1 MVKLTF
7 IPVALATIATVSA
20 NEFRRILRPKDS
32 VAAIVKQNHEYSRG
46 EKGKGRYT
54 IHTMI
59 EDGKGNAAGQELT
72 MDVTEPSNPAVDAN
86 TVITDDRGKELNIGS
101 DIILETLLVTDATTV
116 DGADSFALLAINP
129 QTDEMHGIVEKK
141 GKNGERKP
149 YIVKQKKD
157 ENHGFATAQE
167 EVVDFEAVA
176 DFHCDVAEQ
185 VINEDEEVSERKLRR
200 GTHHVSCYLLTSKLG
215 FS

>member
-129 QTDEMHGIVEKK
+129 
-141 GKNGERKP
+141 
-149 YIVKQKKD
+149 
-157 ENHGFATAQE
+157 HGFATAQE